1 MNHYCIYFC
10 VRSGAESARD
20 DSEENVELEK
30 SNVLLMGPTGSG
42 KNLHTILVLS
52 VSYLCKSVTSETSRD
67 CQLIEVPILE
77 AVWLKFSWNREKL
90 LANPWLINFWLV
102 VELGFCEAT
111 IVTFS
116 TILVLVITNF
126 YLPFQKKTTLNSLV
140 LLWMWLF
147 SFWFFVCCFHKPIF
161 SLGNVETF
169 CQFILLVSRDVP
181 KLRIL

>member
-1 MNHYCIYFC
+1 MNHYYIYFC

-77 AVWLKFSWNREKL
+77 AVWLKF
-90 LANPWLINFWLV
+90 P
-102 VELGFCEAT
+102 
-111 IVTFS
+111 
-116 TILVLVITNF
+116 
-126 YLPFQKKTTLNSLV
+126 
-140 LLWMWLF
+140 
-147 SFWFFVCCFHKPIF
+147 
-161 SLGNVETF
+161 
-169 CQFILLVSRDVP
+169 
-181 KLRIL
+181 